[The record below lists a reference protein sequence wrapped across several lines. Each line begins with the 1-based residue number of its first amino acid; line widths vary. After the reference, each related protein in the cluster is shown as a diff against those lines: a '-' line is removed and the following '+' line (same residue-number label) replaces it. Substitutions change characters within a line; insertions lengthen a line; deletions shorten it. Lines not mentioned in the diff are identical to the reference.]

1 MYYQVTPHAEKTTVW
16 TASNMIQDYKNQ
28 LRYWIATRIGDLETA
43 RQDHIAE
50 IICPD
55 CGMQTALDST
65 KREEQS
71 CYFCGGNLIQSDT
84 STTAVER
91 DSVQSVE
98 ESISASE
105 PTTPFETP
113 QSTEK
118 ETIQQVS

>member
-1 MYYQVTPHAEKTTVW
+1 
-16 TASNMIQDYKNQ
+16 MIQDYKNQ

-43 RQDHIAE
+43 RQEHIAE

-71 CYFCGGNLIQSDT
+71 CYFCESDLIQSD
-84 STTAVER
+84 SCISPI
-91 DSVQSVE
+91 DKQSVRSVE

-105 PTTPFETP
+105 TTAPFDAP
-113 QSTEK
+113 QSTE
-118 ETIQQVS
+118 EEPVQQVS